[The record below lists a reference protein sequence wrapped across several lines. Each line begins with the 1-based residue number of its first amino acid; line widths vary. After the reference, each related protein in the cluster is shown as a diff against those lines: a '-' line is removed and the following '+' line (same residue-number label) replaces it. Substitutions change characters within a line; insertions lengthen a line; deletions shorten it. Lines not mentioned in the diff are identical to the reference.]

1 MKMLR
6 LVRSAFSA
14 IVIAAAI
21 LIPVSSLSAPF
32 EELLRGTV
40 TVIYDGD
47 TVRVRLAGQKDERVR
62 LIGVDSPELDD
73 AREQVR
79 LMAFLAKRFTF
90 TRLFQST
97 VDLLPGPEK
106 RDVYGRLLAYIRTAN
121 GEMFNE
127 TLVREGYAHAYLK
140 FPFDETWKTRLK
152 EAESAARQAGRGLWK
167 KEPYPVIEAPEA
179 GRHIGEIL
187 TVRFHCRRSFKR
199 SGFHILEADGA
210 EFDAA
215 IPLEVFKSLPGSL
228 DFSGRTIEA
237 TGLVE
242 LYERRPQVMIGVPV
256 QLKRNDTL
264 AGAKP
269 RSVST
274 LSIPRASDRES
285 EWVD

>member
-1 MKMLR
+1 MKKIR

-21 LIPVSSLSAPF
+21 LIPVSSLSAPA
-32 EELLRGTV
+32 EEPLRGTV
-40 TVIYDGD
+40 TVVYDGD

-90 TRLFQST
+90 SRLFQST

-106 RDVYGRLLAYIRTAN
+106 RDVYGRLLAYIRTAD

-127 TLVREGYAHAYLK
+127 TLVREGYAYAYLK
-140 FPFDETWKTRLK
+140 FPFDEAWKTRLK
-152 EAESAARQAGRGLWK
+152 DAESAARRSGKGLWQR
-167 KEPYPVIEAPEA
+167 EPYSMIGAPEA
-179 GRHIGEIL
+179 GRHPGEIL
-187 TVRFHCRRSFKR
+187 TVRFRCLRSFKR
-199 SGFHILEADGA
+199 GGFHILEADGA

-215 IPLEVFKSLPGSL
+215 IPLEVFRSLPGSL

-242 LYERRPQVMIGVPV
+242 LYKGRPQVMIGVPV
-256 QLKRNDTL
+256 QLKRID
-264 AGAKP
+264 
-269 RSVST
+269 
-274 LSIPRASDRES
+274 
-285 EWVD
+285 